1 MSKMPDVKNDV
12 AKGTILQYH
21 PNRQHT
27 TSDMKYRIKEFKKRF
42 NMLK

>member
-1 MSKMPDVKNDV
+1 MSDVKSDV

-27 TSDMKYRIKEFKKRF
+27 TVTLKCISRIKKNK
-42 NMLK
+42 MLR